1 MAPEVVDRGL
11 EGLHR
16 HVERWREVGIITQ
29 DQGDRILQFEAAKDG
44 ALVTGGRRETPSRR
58 LSLSAE
64 LVSYLGL
71 VLVLASGAILV
82 SRLWHGLEVWG
93 RLSVGVLVAVV
104 GFVAARAVLRF
115 DEEGSTRLGWLFWL
129 LGTGGLAMTIA
140 VATDRVGG
148 QRASWTMSVTGFAV
162 VIVSVVLWRNLERP
176 LQFLSA
182 VLGVV
187 VMVAGVVQFTHREPS
202 ALAIGLFAWTAGVV
216 LGALALKN
224 VRPALVAM
232 LVGQGAAFMGSMAM
246 IASEGRIAG
255 FICGLSVAIAGVSIG
270 LKKQEAPVVTL
281 GVISFFVLV
290 LRVLSYYLRG
300 PGAMLAAFA
309 LGVVL
314 VAVVIW
320 RAAVSRARVGGDLH
334 LMGSRRHARHH

>member
-1 MAPEVVDRGL
+1 MAPELVGAGL
-11 EGLHR
+11 EELNR
-16 HVERWREVGIITQ
+16 HIERWREVGIISEGQ
-29 DQGDRILQFEAAKDG
+29 RDRILQFETAKDATLTTDAG
-44 ALVTGGRRETPSRR
+44 RVTSSRR
-58 LSLSAE
+58 LSLAAE

-71 VLVLASGAILV
+71 LLVLASGAILV
-82 SRLWHGLEVWG
+82 SRVWHGLELWG

-104 GFVAARAVLRF
+104 GFVGARAVLRF
-115 DEEGSTRLGWLFWL
+115 DEEGAIRLGWLFWL
-129 LGTGGLAMTIA
+129 LGTGGLAMTSA
-140 VATDRVGG
+140 VAIDRVGG
-148 QRASWTMSVTGFAV
+148 QRASWTMSVTGLV
-162 VIVSVVLWRNLERP
+162 IVIVSVGLWRNLERP

-182 VLGVV
+182 VVGVV
-187 VMVAGVVQFTHREPS
+187 VMVAGVVQFAHREPS
-202 ALAIGLFAWTAGVV
+202 TLAIGLFAWTTGVV
-216 LGALALKN
+216 VGALALKYL
-224 VRPALVAM
+224 RPALVAM

-255 FICGLSVAIAGVSIG
+255 FVCGLSVAIAGVSVG
-270 LKKQEAPVVTL
+270 LKKQEAPVVSL

-320 RAAVSRARVGGDLH
+320 RATVSRARVGGDLDRMH
-334 LMGSRRHARHH
+334 THRRVRHH